1 MNSMKTLYTAS
12 SVIHWFVGLGAAAGG
27 TGAILN
33 PNSPMGM
40 PIEALK
46 NGPFKNY
53 LIPGLF
59 LALIIGL
66 CNIVAGFLVLKKVKY
81 HEAASGAMGAILAA
95 WIVIQCLVLWAVNYL
110 HVIFF
115 IIGITQGIL
124 ALALIYKNRA
134 FPYSIIESA
143 REKLGG
149 RPHQNS

>member
-1 MNSMKTLYTAS
+1 MKAVYIAS
-12 SVIHWFVGLGAAAGG
+12 SAIHWFVGLGAVAGG
-27 TGAILN
+27 MGAILN

-66 CNIVAGFLVLKKVKY
+66 CNILAGILVLKKVRY
-81 HEAASGAMGAILAA
+81 HEAASGVMGAILVA
-95 WIVIQCLVLWAVNYL
+95 WIVIQCLVLWTISYL

-124 ALALIYKNRA
+124 ALALVYKNKA

-143 REKLGG
+143 RKKLGG
-149 RPHQNS
+149 GQPRPNA